1 MTSGIR
7 PRERKGRGRPRADAT
22 PIGLRFPPDLIAV
35 LDAYIA
41 RERPGASRPE
51 ALRAIFREW
60 AVGRDYLPADNS
72 PAALELEDL
81 NAENDG

>member
-1 MTSGIR
+1 MTSGIK

-22 PIGLRFPPDLIAV
+22 PIGLRFPPDLLAV

-41 RERPGASRPE
+41 RERPEASRPE

-60 AVGRDYLPADNS
+60 AVSRDLIPADSS